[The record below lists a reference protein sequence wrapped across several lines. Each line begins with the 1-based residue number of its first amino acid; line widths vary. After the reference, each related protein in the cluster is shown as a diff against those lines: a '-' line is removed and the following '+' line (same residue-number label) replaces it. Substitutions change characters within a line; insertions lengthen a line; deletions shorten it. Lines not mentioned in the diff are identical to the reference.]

1 MKKLIFGSFL
11 LCASFMA
18 KSQDNPG
25 KGDLKFSGGAELALP
40 IGDFGEFYSVGLGFS
55 AQADYYVSDKVSL
68 NLNAGYITYQGKTID
83 LGILG
88 SIKSPSFN
96 VIPVMAGARYS
107 ITEKFYG
114 SAQLGLSFWSNDG
127 FNGSDF
133 TFAPGIGYKF
143 SKIDVQ
149 LKYNS
154 IGTEGGSSD
163 NLGLRVAYTF

>member
-25 KGDLKFSGGAELALP
+25 KGDLKFSAGAELALP
-40 IGDFGEFYSVGLGFS
+40 IGGFGDAYGVGLGLS
-55 AQADYYVSDKVSL
+55 GQADYFVSDKVSL
-68 NLNAGYITYQGKTID
+68 NLNVGYLTYQGKSVDFLGTTI
-83 LGILG
+83 
-88 SIKSPSFN
+88 KYPSFN

-114 SAQLGLSFWSNDG
+114 SAQLGLSFWSIDG
-127 FNGSDF
+127 GNGSDF

-163 NLGLRVAYTF
+163 NLGLRAAYTF

>member
-11 LCASFMA
+11 LCVSFIA

-25 KGDLKFSGGAELALP
+25 SGDLKFSTGAELALP
-40 IGDFGEFYSVGLGFS
+40 MGTFGDAYGLGLGAS

-68 NLNAGYITYQGKTID
+68 NLNAGYITYSGKSID
-83 LGILG
+83 VLGV
-88 SIKSPSFN
+88 SIKAPNWN
-96 VIPVMAGARYS
+96 VIPVMAGARYF

-114 SAQLGLSFWSNDG
+114 SAQLGLSFWSTEG
-127 FNGSDF
+127 ANGSEF
-133 TFAPGIGYKF
+133 TYAPGIGYKF

-154 IGTEGGSSD
+154 ISTEGESLN
-163 NLGLRVAYTF
+163 NLGVRVAYNF

>member
-11 LCASFMA
+11 LCVSFIA
-18 KSQDNPG
+18 KSQDNG
-25 KGDLKFSGGAELALP
+25 SGDLKFSTGAELALP
-40 IGDFGEFYSVGLGFS
+40 MGSFGDAYGLGLGAS

-68 NLNAGYITYQGKTID
+68 NLNAGYITYQGKTVD

-88 SIKSPSFN
+88 SVKYPSFN

-107 ITEKFYG
+107 ITENFYG
-114 SAQLGLSFWSNDG
+114 SAQVGLSFWSIDG
-127 FNGSDF
+127 ANGSDF

-163 NLGLRVAYTF
+163 NLGLRVGYTF